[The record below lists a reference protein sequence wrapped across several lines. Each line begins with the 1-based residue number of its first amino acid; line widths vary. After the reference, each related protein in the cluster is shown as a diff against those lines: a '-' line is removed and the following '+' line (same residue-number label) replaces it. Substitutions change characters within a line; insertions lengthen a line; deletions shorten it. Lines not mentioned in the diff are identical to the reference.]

1 MDKLTSFFEKLMPYI
16 LKFANAKP
24 TSAIKDGFM
33 LTMPLTLI
41 GSIFLLIANVPIPGY
56 TDMMANMFGT
66 GWDAP
71 LYQVVGAT
79 FDIVALV
86 GVFGIAYAYT
96 KNEGIDGVSA
106 GILGIVAMII
116 VSSSSVTAGGETVGG
131 VIPKA
136 YMGGKGMIAAI
147 IIGLA
152 VGYIYSWFIKR
163 DIRIKMPEGVPQGV
177 ANAFTALI
185 PATFIMVLAFLV
197 YLLFDK
203 MYDTTLVVKIYDIL
217 QTPIQNMTDSI
228 GGVILIPLLMGL
240 CWWCGIHGVTLI
252 MGIMGPILTA
262 NSLANQAI
270 VDSGQVLVAGENAKI
285 LTIQLIDQFVT
296 FGGAGVT
303 IGLVIAM
310 LWAAKSA
317 QFKQL
322 SKLSIVPGI
331 FNINEPILFGMPIVF
346 NPIMLVPFIVVP
358 VASALITYFAIAFG
372 IIDPFA
378 GILVPWTTPPII
390 SGFLIGG
397 WKAALLQIAMIAMSA
412 CVYYPFMKIADKQAF
427 EEEEK
432 AKESEEEEEFDFQLD
447 F

>member
-24 TSAIKDGFM
+24 TSAIKDGFI

-41 GSIFLLIANVPIPGY
+41 GSIFLLIANIPVPGY
-56 TDMMANMFGT
+56 TDMMTNLFGA

-96 KNEGIDGVSA
+96 KNEGFDGVSS
-106 GILGIVAMII
+106 GILGIVSMII

-147 IIGLA
+147 IIGLS

-185 PATFIMVLAFLV
+185 PAAFIMVVSFIVFLI
-197 YLLFDK
+197 FDK
-203 MYDTTLVVKIYDIL
+203 AYDSTLVVKIYDVL
-217 QTPIQNMTDSI
+217 QTPIQNMTDSL
-228 GGVILIPLLMGL
+228 GGVILIPFLIGI
-240 CWWCGIHGVTLI
+240 CWWCGIHGSTLI
-252 MGIMGPILTA
+252 MGVMGPILTA

-270 VDSGQVLVAGENAKI
+270 VDSGQTLVAGENAKI
-285 LTIQLIDQFVT
+285 LTAQLIDQFVT
-296 FGGAGVT
+296 FGGAGIT
-303 IGLVIAM
+303 LGLVIAM
-310 LWAAKSA
+310 IWAAKSA
-317 QFKQL
+317 HFKQL
-322 SKLSIVPGI
+322 GKLSILPGI
-331 FNINEPILFGMPIVF
+331 FNINEPVLFGMPIVF
-346 NPIMLVPFIVVP
+346 NPIMLIPFVLVPT
-358 VASALITYFAIAFG
+358 ASALITYFGIAFG

-378 GILVPWTTPPII
+378 GILVPWTTPPVI
-390 SGFLIGG
+390 SGFLVGG
-397 WKAALLQIAMIAMSA
+397 WKAALLQIAMIAMST
-412 CVYYPFMKIADKQAF
+412 CIYYPFMKMADKQAF
-427 EEEEK
+427 ETEQNSVDSDEDVFE
-432 AKESEEEEEFDFQLD
+432 LD

>member
-1 MDKLTSFFEKLMPYI
+1 MSKLTKFFEGLMPYI

-24 TSAIKDGFM
+24 TSAIKDGFI

-56 TDMMANMFGT
+56 ADMMNNVFGA
-66 GWDAP
+66 GWDGP

-96 KNEGIDGVSA
+96 KNEGYDGVSS
-106 GILGIVAMII
+106 GILGIVSMII
-116 VSSSSVTAGGETVGG
+116 LTSSSVTAGNETIGG

-147 IIGLA
+147 IIGLL
-152 VGYIYSWFIKR
+152 VGYIYSWFMKK

-177 ANAFTALI
+177 ANAFTSLI
-185 PATFIMVLAFLV
+185 PAAFIMVVSFIV

-203 MYDTTLVVKIYDIL
+203 MYDTTLVVKIYDVL
-217 QTPIQNMTDSI
+217 QTPIQNMTDSV
-228 GGVILIPLLMGL
+228 GGVVLIPMLIGI
-240 CWWCGIHGVTLI
+240 CWWCGIHGSTLI
-252 MGIMGPILTA
+252 MGVMGPILTA

-270 VDSGQVLVAGENAKI
+270 VDSGQALVIGDNAKI
-285 LTIQLIDQFVT
+285 LTAQLIDQFVT
-296 FGGAGVT
+296 FGGAGIT

-310 LWAAKSA
+310 ILSAKSA
-317 QFKQL
+317 HFKQL
-322 SKLSIVPGI
+322 GKLSILPGI

-346 NPIMLVPFIVVP
+346 NPIMLIPFVVVP
-358 VASALITYFAIAFG
+358 TASAIITYFAIAFG
-372 IIDPFA
+372 IIDPFT
-378 GILVPWTTPPII
+378 GVLVPWTTPPII
-390 SGFLIGG
+390 SGFLVGG
-397 WKAALLQIAMIAMSA
+397 WKAALLQIGVIAMST
-412 CVYYPFMKIADKQAF
+412 CIYYPFMKLADKQAL
-427 EEEEK
+427 EDEK
-432 AKESEEEEEFDFQLD
+432 KAEVESSEDDFSLD